1 MIVRP
6 FIAENNID
14 NVIASSVQVSDAL
27 FNRFK
32 NNRLK
37 NNIDKCLLLVST
49 DKSVGIKIRD
59 YTTCNSECVKVLG
72 IRCKNRSKLKF

>member
-6 FIAENNID
+6 FIVENNI
-14 NVIASSVQVSDAL
+14 NVIASSVQGSDAL

-37 NNIDKCLLLVST
+37 NNIDKCLVLVST

>member
-6 FIAENNID
+6 FIVENNID

-37 NNIDKCLLLVST
+37 NNIDKCLLSVST

>member
-6 FIAENNID
+6 FIVENNI
-14 NVIASSVQVSDAL
+14 NVIASSVQGSDAL

-37 NNIDKCLLLVST
+37 NNIDKCLVLVST
-49 DKSVGIKIRD
+49 GKSVGIKIRD
-59 YTTCNSECVKVLG
+59 YRTCNSECVKVLG